1 MSDAVVTRPAWEG
14 LRLATGTLS
23 VIPVGSIPP
32 ITTPVARWAMT
43 LAPLAAVP
51 LAVVTSLVLLVGHW
65 VDAPPLVAGFGAV
78 AALAAGTRAMHVDGL
93 ADTVDGFGAGWNRER
108 ALEVMKRGDVGPM
121 GVIAVVVTAGVQT
134 ACFAALLDAP
144 WLAGA
149 TVIVS
154 RVACTTLAHR
164 RWSAARPHGM
174 GAVVLSAVRTPELV
188 AASVVGWLVL
198 VGGSALADA
207 SGDDGF
213 STGATLLAAPLVAS
227 VAAGIALEWL
237 ARRATR
243 TFGGLTGDV
252 MGAGIEVG
260 LTVMLIVLTLGVWR

>member
-78 AALAAGTRAMHVDGL
+78 AALAAGTRAMHVDG
-93 ADTVDGFGAGWNRER
+93 FGAGWNRKR